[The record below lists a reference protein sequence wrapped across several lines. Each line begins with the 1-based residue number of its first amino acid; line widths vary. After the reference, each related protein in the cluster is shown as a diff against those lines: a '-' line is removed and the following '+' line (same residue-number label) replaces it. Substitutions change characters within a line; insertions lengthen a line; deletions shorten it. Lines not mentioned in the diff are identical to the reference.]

1 MTKFTSYFDYINIV
15 VKKIEKNYLEELKVD
30 WEKTKNKYDEIQDL
44 FEGALNSMQNIKTD
58 INTNYDNILNNMEST
73 PF

>member
-30 WEKTKNKYDEIQDL
+30 WEKTKNKYDEI
-44 FEGALNSMQNIKTD
+44 
-58 INTNYDNILNNMEST
+58 
-73 PF
+73 